1 MCERLFHHN
10 SIISL
15 LIEYPN
21 HGIYSSWTTTTMTHS
36 QHKTSSNL
44 LRPIIKSSP
53 FCIEATKMGIWVV
66 SKARFDPVCT
76 ASAGHSSPDKR
87 SRVGAAFIVIPSTVW
102 LNGPP
107 WEAITHTSHHLSSDV
122 GLGRG
127 PWFMALNGVEWRA
140 GIRGENV
147 NSRKNNILLRTAFWT
162 WVVFSSSLDQS
173 LSVLLKTGP
182 LGHMKILIG
191 LMSNPVFK
199 WQQHRSTPFLACSK
213 T

>member
-1 MCERLFHHN
+1 MTVAPWINLLKELPKMCERLFHHN

-122 GLGRG
+122 GVWSEEQGPGGRG
-127 PWFMALNGVEWRA
+127 WFLG
-140 GIRGENV
+140 
-147 NSRKNNILLRTAFWT
+147 
-162 WVVFSSSLDQS
+162 
-173 LSVLLKTGP
+173 KT
-182 LGHMKILIG
+182 
-191 LMSNPVFK
+191 
-199 WQQHRSTPFLACSK
+199 
-213 T
+213 